1 MHLINN
7 IHFALLNNYSLS
19 QVPVSITF
27 VFIFREIKC
36 LSLVWAQLCLMFLL
50 SFGGQASVWY
60 TYFTYHMGVQKKKLW
75 IFLLLKNMYV
85 KMFMFSVYHQSSPRQ
100 VLSWHVY
107 FIIKHS
113 FKQNLCLDF
122 FTQWFKNK
130 VEVKCVL
137 ECMFNECM
145 SFFFSSSDC
154 LLLVS
159 IIQTI
164 QLIIYHEKHRHGT
177 KFQF

>member
-60 TYFTYHMGVQKKKLW
+60 TYFTYHMGVQKKKIMNFFVVEEYVCEDVYVFCLPPGLTKTSTLVAC
-75 IFLLLKNMYV
+75 LL
-85 KMFMFSVYHQSSPRQ
+85 H
-100 VLSWHVY
+100 
-107 FIIKHS
+107 KHS

-137 ECMFNECM
+137 ECMFNKCV
-145 SFFFSSSDC
+145 SFFFFLRLFTFGFYHPDN
-154 LLLVS
+154 S
-159 IIQTI
+159 INYISWKT
-164 QLIIYHEKHRHGT
+164 
-177 KFQF
+177 